1 MPSTAAYRYS
11 ANVAPKSEAG
21 SCSFA
26 PFVERKW
33 NHPFV
38 WVQIPQIGNVTVPE
52 DYYDRFYTLVGQ
64 EEPPNY
70 HSACKLLA
78 EALAADT
85 VAPTSVEMGQAP

>member
-1 MPSTAAYRYS
+1 M
-11 ANVAPKSEAG
+11 
-21 SCSFA
+21 
-26 PFVERKW
+26 ERKW

-38 WVQIPQIGNVTVPE
+38 WVQIPQTGNVTVPE

-64 EEPPNY
+64 EPPNY

-85 VAPTSVEMGQAP
+85 VAPATRRDGPRSLVGGLPFSISLENPDCVVTKQRCLLAR